1 MSERRLIVVAPG
13 HFHAALV
20 QREMIPGLS
29 PEVRVHAPDGPELDD
44 YLARIA
50 AGGAPWR
57 LEVRRADNYLAYLA
71 NEAPGGIALFS
82 GRNRGKIAGIE
93 AAVAAGLHVLA
104 DKPIVI
110 RRADVAALDRVLAA
124 AAARGLVVRDMM
136 TGRGEIAAALTRH
149 LHADPAVFGTQ
160 LAGSPAEPGV
170 AMASVHHLMKLV
182 SGRPNRRPPWY
193 FDVTEQGDALAD
205 IGTHLVDRVHA
216 TLFPATALDCA
227 RDIRIGRVT
236 RWPTAVNARQF
247 YEVTGTDAWPDFLA
261 PWLKDGELQYPCNV
275 RLVYAVRGVHVGL
288 DLRWDWQEPPGGSDT
303 HTAVYRGSR
312 ARLELR
318 HGPAE
323 HYRAQLYVV
332 PQAEIGQAL
341 EHRIATLRRDYPGIG
356 LERRDTEWRVDIP
369 EALRIGHDAAFSAFV
384 REFVAQC
391 DDPGA
396 VPAWER
402 PNLIAKS
409 FVCTAA
415 EAAR

>member
-1 MSERRLIVVAPG
+1 MAERRLIVVAPG

-20 QREMIPGLS
+20 QREPIPGIS
-29 PEVRVHAPDGPELDD
+29 PEVHVYAPDGPELDD

-50 AGGAPWR
+50 RYGAGWR
-57 LEVRRADNYLAYLA
+57 LEVRRSDNYLAYLG
-71 NEAPGGIALFS
+71 NEAAGGIAVIS
-82 GRNRGKIAGIE
+82 GRNRGKIERIE

-104 DKPIVI
+104 DKPMVI
-110 RRADVAALDRVLAA
+110 RRDELPALERVLAA
-124 AAARGLVVRDMM
+124 AAGRGLVVRDMM
-136 TGRGEIAAALTRH
+136 TGRREIAAVLTRH
-149 LHADPAVFGTQ
+149 LHGDKAVFGEQ
-160 LAGSPAEPGV
+160 LPGSAAEPGV
-170 AMASVHHLMKLV
+170 EMTSVHHLMKRV
-182 SGRPNRRPPWY
+182 SGLPNLRPPWY

-216 TLFPATALDCA
+216 ALFPAAALDAA
-227 RDIRIGRVT
+227 RDIRIDRVT
-236 RWPTAVNARQF
+236 RWPTPVNARQF
-247 YEVTGTDAWPDFLA
+247 YEVTGTGAWPEFLA
-261 PWLKDGELQYPCNV
+261 PWLKEGELEYPCNA
-275 RLVYAVRGVHVGL
+275 RLVYAARGVHVGL

-303 HTAVYRGSR
+303 HTATYRGSR

-318 HGPAE
+318 HGAAE
-323 HYRAQLYVV
+323 HYRPQLYVV

-341 EHRIATLRRDYPGIG
+341 EHRIAALRRDYPGIA
-356 LERRDTEWRVDIP
+356 LERRDTEWRVEIP
-369 EALRIGHDAAFSAFV
+369 DALRIGHDAAFSAFT

-391 DDPGA
+391 DDPGS